1 MADETA
7 KLARTVHIRFRVPT
21 ADATQS
27 LSMMIKASAPFMTA
41 LNNAKVRLLRNA
53 DDPTQFIQVIE
64 YQADSTLEINRQKL
78 ASDPTLRVYLQT
90 WRSLFPGGVE
100 IDIFEDVT
108 EGV

>member
-1 MADETA
+1 M
-7 KLARTVHIRFRVPT
+7 
-21 ADATQS
+21 
-27 LSMMIKASAPFMTA
+27 A
-41 LNNAKVRLLRNA
+41 LNDAKVRLLRNA
-53 DDPTQFIQVIE
+53 DDPAQFVQVIE
-64 YQADSTLEINRQKL
+64 YRADPALEINRQKL